1 MPSGS
6 LKTPSQRQLRVGEEL
21 RHILANMFQ
30 RGMLNDPALRGASI
44 TITEVKVSPDLKNAT
59 AYLIPLS
66 GGAVEIDKVLEGLG
80 RAAPYI
86 RRVLGSKVR
95 LRHIPRLDFIAD
107 KTLEDAN
114 HIEELLRELSVARDL
129 KSKDGEPDL

>member
-21 RHILANMFQ
+21 RHILAHVFE
-30 RGMLNDPALRGASI
+30 RGMLNDPALRDASI

-59 AYLIPLS
+59 AYLIPLG
-66 GGAVEIDKVLEGLG
+66 GGAVEIDRVLEGLG

-86 RRVLGSKVR
+86 RRILGSKVH
-95 LRHIPRLDFIAD
+95 LRHIPRIDFIAD

-114 HIEELLRELSVARDL
+114 HIDELLRVPSVARDL
-129 KSKDGEPDL
+129 KLKDDEPDL